1 MTDFHHVTPN
11 FAVAGQLTDVD
22 FVRAA
27 AAGFQ
32 AVVNN
37 RPDGEAPDQ
46 TPGAS
51 ARAAAEAAGLTYHAL
66 PFKGVPGPAIVA
78 EMTALLE
85 ANRARAVLAYC
96 RTGTRSITAWAMS
109 QALSG
114 ARGVDEVIA
123 LAAGAGYDLSGTR
136 GALERLSPR

>member
-1 MTDFHHVTPN
+1 MTEFRHVTPN
-11 FAVAGQLTDVD
+11 FAVASQLTAAD
-22 FVRAA
+22 FARAA
-27 AAGFQ
+27 ALGFK
-32 AVVNN
+32 AVVSN

-46 TPGAS
+46 LPDAS

-66 PFKGVPGPAIVA
+66 PFKGAPTPGIVA

-85 ANRARAVLAYC
+85 ANRAGPVLAYC

-114 ARGVDEVIA
+114 ARGPDELIA